1 MAGLKRSFVG
11 CVPGLF
17 SEVGL
22 RGVVT
27 ASPATGF
34 GDPRLLMQRQARLV
48 VEPIGG
54 LGGYRYPPNNQ
65 RAEDLRSTS
74 PRERGKLL
82 DLRLYY
88 VKRLDFG
95 D

>member
-48 VEPIGG
+48 VAPIGG
-54 LGGYRYPPNNQ
+54 LGGLSLAPPTTK
-65 RAEDLRSTS
+65 EPKIYDLH
-74 PRERGKLL
+74 PRVSGENSLICGCTT
-82 DLRLYY
+82 
-88 VKRLDFG
+88 
-95 D
+95 

>member
-48 VEPIGG
+48 VAPIGG
-54 LGGYRYPPNNQ
+54 LGASDSPPYPINDP
-65 RAEDLRSTS
+65 AH
-74 PRERGKLL
+74 PRVSGENSS
-82 DLRLYY
+82 
-88 VKRLDFG
+88 
-95 D
+95 

>member
-34 GDPRLLMQRQARLV
+34 GDPRLLMQRQALLV
-48 VEPIGG
+48 VAPIGG
-54 LGGYRYPPNNQ
+54 LGGYR
-65 RAEDLRSTS
+65 
-74 PRERGKLL
+74 
-82 DLRLYY
+82 
-88 VKRLDFG
+88 
-95 D
+95 